1 MQPTRFI
8 YLALSLS
15 AAYPAASHAAFVY
28 INDPVISLN
37 TSNPSFPNGLGSTVF
52 QVKYRLSASNFD
64 LSTAP
69 YGGTGTSGTTWLSSN
84 LGNVNQL
91 AATTWN
97 FSLTNTPGQNL
108 VLSFSR
114 GTTTFTQTWGAGGTA
129 TLNSPTNLPQGPQ
142 ARLYN
147 TLRITARS
155 STNGA
160 TASISNLSFTAAG
173 QSASPASAFRADTA
187 TPTTAGPSLSNFPT
201 DSNGFFTQWLVA
213 DVNLA
218 SIAWNLAG
226 QVTLDRT
233 GGGDGEA
240 VRFTIDGLES
250 LAQFPPPTTPF
261 DTTNAPEPLS
271 ALLTGAGLVLF
282 GLNKKSR

>member
-8 YLALSLS
+8 YLALLLS
-15 AAYPAASHAAFVY
+15 AAYPAASRAAFVY
-28 INDPVISLN
+28 INDPAISLN
-37 TSNPSFPNGLGSTVF
+37 TSNPSYPNGVGSTTF

-64 LSTAP
+64 VSTAP
-69 YGGTGTSGTTWLSSN
+69 YGGTGTAGTTWLTSN

-91 AATTWN
+91 AATAWN

-108 VLSFSR
+108 VLTFSR
-114 GTTTFTQTWGAGGTA
+114 GTTTFTQTWGTGGTA
-129 TLNSPTNLPQGPQ
+129 TLTAPDLNSYGPQ
-142 ARLYN
+142 ARPYN
-147 TLRITARS
+147 SFRITARS

-160 TASISNLSFTAAG
+160 TASVSNLSFTAAG
-173 QSASPASAFRADTA
+173 QTASPASAFRADTA

-240 VRFTIDGLES
+240 VRFTIDGLET
-250 LAQFPPPTTPF
+250 LAQFPPPTPF
-261 DTTNAPEPLS
+261 DTTNTPEPLS
-271 ALLTGAGLVLF
+271 AFLTGAGLVLF
-282 GLNKKSR
+282 GLYKKSR